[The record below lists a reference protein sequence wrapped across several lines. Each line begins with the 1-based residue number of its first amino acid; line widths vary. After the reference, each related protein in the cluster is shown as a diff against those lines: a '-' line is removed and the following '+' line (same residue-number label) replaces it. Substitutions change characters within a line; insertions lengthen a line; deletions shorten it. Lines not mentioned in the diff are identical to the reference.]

1 MIKNNLNDILRKMSL
16 IYSLIANEKKI
27 VLADNSQYNGNFS
40 QIVGLILNK
49 ITKEGKIIINY
60 DK

>member
-16 IYSLIANEKKI
+16 IYSLIANEKKV
-27 VLADNSQYNGNFS
+27 VLADHSLYNGNFS

-49 ITKEGKIIINY
+49 ITKKGKVILNY

>member
-1 MIKNNLNDILRKMSL
+1 MIKINLNDILRKMSL

-27 VLADNSQYNGNFS
+27 VLADNSEYNGNFS
-40 QIVGLILNK
+40 QIIGLILNK
-49 ITKEGKIIINY
+49 IAKKGKVILNY

>member
-1 MIKNNLNDILRKMSL
+1 MSL

-27 VLADNSQYNGNFS
+27 VLADNSEYNGNFS
-40 QIVGLILNK
+40 QIIGLILNK
-49 ITKEGKIIINY
+49 IAKKGKVILNY

>member
-1 MIKNNLNDILRKMSL
+1 LIKINLNDILRKMSL

-27 VLADNSQYNGNFS
+27 VLADNSEYNGNFS
-40 QIVGLILNK
+40 QIIGLILNK
-49 ITKEGKIIINY
+49 IAKKGKVILNY